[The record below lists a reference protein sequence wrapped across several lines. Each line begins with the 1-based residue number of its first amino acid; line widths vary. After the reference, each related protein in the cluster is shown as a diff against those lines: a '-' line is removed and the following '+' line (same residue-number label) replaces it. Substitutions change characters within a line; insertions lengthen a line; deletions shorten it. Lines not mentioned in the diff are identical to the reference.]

1 MFDEKTKFG
10 DRFLLRD
17 GSLAVFL
24 KYSET
29 ARVKFGEFAVFDTKI
44 NEYVGVRKFR
54 ADGYCYDQ
62 SPHWDIVKKIE

>member
-24 KYSET
+24 EYRDT
-29 ARVKFGEFAVFDTKI
+29 ARVKCGRFAVFDTK
-44 NEYVGVRKFR
+44 NGEYAGVLNIR
-54 ADGYCYDQ
+54 ADGQCYTQ